1 MKFGRTSLEH
11 LSTCDPR
18 LQRVAHRAL
27 GYGIYDFS
35 VICGYRSA
43 EQQLEAYRRGASKLD
58 GVLRR
63 GKHNQHPSLAV
74 DLLPWPPVVN
84 GLNVWDD
91 PQRFHV
97 LAGII
102 LASASE
108 ERIKLRWGG
117 DWDGDG
123 NNLDATLH
131 DLPHF
136 EILT

>member
-1 MKFGRTSLEH
+1 M
-11 LSTCDPR
+11 
-18 LQRVAHRAL
+18 AHRAL